1 VKRLTILLVAAL
13 LLSACGGSKH
23 YVVTGGPAFVRLTPP
38 SPTALRF
45 STASNRRFA
54 HQDVQ
59 RLMRI
64 LVLPHG
70 ARLVAKVPRGVP
82 LRFGTELTGRQ
93 FLRGIA
99 VAHRIWVVHQPLDR
113 VVRFVQA
120 HAHPR
125 PRPLA
130 HYRGKNNGVRFRA
143 VGSYQF
149 QPVPGRS
156 WERWLNVGMI
166 ALSGGRTAVIAQ
178 TGDGWN
184 HTPQRVLLPAA
195 VKRIDVVSRIG
206 NRPPNVLV
214 HVRKPYEVGSIVAL
228 VNGLGLSDAEHIA
241 CALDFVGGPSVT
253 MRFRAANGKLLARAT
268 VPDTPGA
275 GISGP
280 CNPLQLTVHSQKAP
294 PLIGAD
300 LLLRIRQLLNIDLA
314 PPRPQAVSACL
325 QRRHGWKVQS
335 GIHTGMAGRVQHF
348 PPELTATKGGRRW
361 TITFHYSGKVTLSK
375 AAPRGLEHC
384 LQAGQRYVIAG

>member
-1 VKRLTILLVAAL
+1 MKRLTILLAAAL
-13 LLSACGGSKH
+13 LFSACGGSKH
-23 YVVTGGPAFVRLTPP
+23 YVVVGGPAFVRLTPP

-54 HQDVQ
+54 HEDVQ

-64 LVLPHG
+64 LVLPRG
-70 ARLVAKVPRGVP
+70 ARLVAKVPSNVP
-82 LRFGTELTGRQ
+82 LRFRSELTGTR
-93 FLRGIA
+93 FLRGVA

-113 VVRFVQA
+113 VVRFVRA

-130 HYRGKNNGVRFRA
+130 HYRRTNNGVRLRA

-156 WERWLNVGMI
+156 WERWLNADMI
-166 ALSGGRTAVIAQ
+166 ALSGGGTVVIAQ

-184 HTPQRVLLPAA
+184 HTPQRALLPAG
-195 VKRIDVVSRIG
+195 VKRIDVVSRSG
-206 NRPPNVLV
+206 NQSPNVLV
-214 HVRKPYEVGSIVAL
+214 HVRKPYDVGSIVAL
-228 VNGLGLSDAEHIA
+228 VNGLGLSNAEHIA
-241 CALDFVGGPSVT
+241 CAWDFVGGPLVT
-253 MRFRAANGKLLARAT
+253 LVFRAANGKLLARAT

-280 CNPLQLTVHSQKAP
+280 CDPLQLTVHSRKAR

-300 LLLRIRQLLNIDLA
+300 LLLRIRQLLGIDLA
-314 PPRPQAVSACL
+314 PPLPRAVSACL
-325 QRRHGWKVQS
+325 QRRRGWKVES
-335 GIHTGMAGRVQHF
+335 GMAGREHS
-348 PPELTATKGGRRW
+348 PPELTAAKGGRRW
-361 TITFHYSGKVTLSK
+361 TVTFHYSGKVTLDK
-375 AAPRGLEHC
+375 AGPRGLEHC
-384 LQAGQRYVIAG
+384 LRAPGARR